1 MANKITKREVINSM
15 LANEVIASN
24 EMYVA
29 YLQNELKLLDKKA
42 EKKGKSA
49 EELAELNALR
59 ENVLNAITN
68 LKRGTVTE
76 LQLSDENISVTKY
89 SNQKITSVLRDLKAS
104 GLVDRV
110 TEKGKTIYF
119 LVQSNNEW
127 WGQSPPTQKGG

>member
-119 LVQSNNEW
+119 LV
-127 WGQSPPTQKGG
+127 